1 MISSAQANL
10 ASIEVSEERS
20 METLLQD
27 IRFGLRRL
35 AKSPGF
41 AVIALVSLALGVGA
55 NTAIFSLVNAVLL
68 KPLPVVNPEQLVAVG
83 VRITSISA
91 IATKSCRV
99 CLSNVSHP

>member
-1 MISSAQANL
+1 
-10 ASIEVSEERS
+10 

-68 KPLPVVNPEQLVAVG
+68 KPLPIVNPEQLVAVG
-83 VRITSISA
+83 VRGKGDSMRAFSYRITSTSA

-99 CLSNVSHP
+99 CLSKASRPSA